1 MDALPLIKKAGYPY
15 CSKVNGAM
23 HAGGHD
29 VHVEGGLKGKS
40 VLFRRPYTPRLYGT
54 FHPRYN
60 GETIRMALT

>member
-29 VHVEGGLKGKS
+29 VHVEGGSKGNRFCFGVHIPQGYT
-40 VLFRRPYTPRLYGT
+40 VLFIPV
-54 FHPRYN
+54 N